1 MERPWCCTIFDFFF
15 VECSNEGGRCKGSL
29 CLEQSLAHGTA
40 DQGAANGDS
49 LEDSLVIL
57 ERGVDL
63 HQVHRDQAASLVDG
77 LADVMALTEGQT
89 ATNGGT

>member
-1 MERPWCCTIFDFFF
+1 MERPWCCTIFDGCV

-29 CLEQSLAHGTA
+29 CLEQSLAHGAA
-40 DQGAANGDS
+40 DQGATNGDS

-63 HQVHRDQAASLVDG
+63 HQVHGDQAASLIDG

-89 ATNGGT
+89 TTDRGT